1 MKILSQVAKSMQVVL
16 TKAADI
22 IGRKTGF
29 IKRQRE
35 FSGSGFVQT
44 LVFGWLS
51 NPDST
56 LEELCQSAAT
66 LGIKIS
72 PQGLDKRFTPQAA
85 DCLQKV
91 LETAVSQVIAGEPV
105 AIPVLQRFN
114 GVHIQDSSTV
124 VLPDEL
130 AVIWTGC
137 GGSSSQNTSSSVKL
151 HTRLDLNTGKLAGP
165 YLKSGRLHDM
175 NPQIPWK
182 PLPVGALRIGD
193 LGYYNLEEFGKMDS
207 DGLYWLS
214 RVKSNCVLH
223 YHGKR
228 WDLLNFLEH
237 HCRNIMD
244 GDIMDSLDTQILLG
258 DKERM
263 PCRFLAVRVS
273 DDVARLRRCKLIS
286 QAKDKGKPISDKM
299 LKLASWLVLCCNIP
313 YEMLSLDEAFVLM
326 RTRWQIELIFKLWK
340 SHGSIDEWRTQ
351 NPWRILCEVY
361 AKLIVMLIQH
371 WILLAG
377 CWHYPDR
384 SLFKAV
390 KTIQRHAMNLA
401 CAFACGR
408 ANRLYAALET
418 IQRCLS
424 VGCRINKKKKNPGT
438 YQLLLAFSDSS

>member
-22 IGRKTGF
+22 IGPKTGF

-175 NPQIPWK
+175 NPQILWES
-182 PLPVGALRIGD
+182 LPVGALRIGD
-193 LGYYNLEEFGKMDS
+193 LGYYNLKEFRKMGT
-207 DGLYWLS
+207 DGVYWLS
-214 RVKSNCVLH
+214 RVKTNCVLY
-223 YHGKR
+223 YHDKYQNR
-228 WDLLNFLEH
+228 WDLLGLLEEY
-237 HCRNIMD
+237 CKDRMD
-244 GDIMDSLDTQILLG
+244 IQLLLG
-258 DKERM
+258 DERL
-263 PCRFLAVRVS
+263 PCRLLAVRVS

-286 QAKDKGKPISDKM
+286 EAKAKGKPVNAKA
-299 LKLASWLVLCCNIP
+299 LKLASWAVLGCNIP
-313 YEMLSLDEAFVLM
+313 DETLSLDEAFVLM

-340 SHGSIDEWRTQ
+340 SHGCIDEWRSE

-361 AKLIVMLIQH
+361 AKLIAMLIQH

-377 CWHYPDR
+377 CWRYPDR
-384 SLFKAV
+384 SVFKAV
-390 KTIQRHAMNLA
+390 KTIQKHTMNLA
-401 CAFACGR
+401 CAFASGR
-408 ANRLYAALET
+408 PDRLYEALET
-418 IQRCLS
+418 IKRCLS
-424 VGCRINKKKKNPGT
+424 VGCRINKKKKDPST
-438 YQLLLAFSDSS
+438 YQLLLAFSYSS